1 MSIDGPVL
9 VTGAAGCIGAWVV
22 AGLVQRGKTPVVFD
36 LSEDRRRLRLL
47 LSDEQANAVKW
58 LKGDLTDT
66 AAVERAIGDSGAAAI
81 IHLAALQV
89 PFCKADPVLGA
100 RVNVVGHVNV
110 FEAARKRGVKRL
122 VYASSIAALPIEGGA
137 YQANLYGVYKA
148 ADEGIARIYAQDW
161 GVASVGLRPHTV
173 YGPGRDQ
180 GLTSAPT
187 KAMLAAAADKP
198 YTVPFRGTL
207 NFQYAGEV
215 ANLHPLRRGGVAA
228 AQHVTTCR
236 DEGDGRGGR
245 RPTAKCAGRWI
256 SIEAQP
262 PFLPNSTIAPRK
274 LIGPDRRRPWTGV
287 ERSIRI
293 FAPFWA
299 RPRERQSSADLRFRT
314 PSPPSAAAA
323 TVGQALAQDNGEGG
337 AVSLVSDQIIL
348 IATVVGA
355 VATLP
360 TLIEFL
366 IDRRKRKERIALSL
380 DDLAVADL
388 DVRLAGLDALLA
400 DIVDLIDRAKHPEA
414 YASLKIGNEIL
425 IIGPAASGKKTLAQR
440 IAKDAGMDRL
450 IIVYNARN
458 ADALT
463 SAKSLLQR
471 YRRHKVMLLLPRL
484 DNVVE
489 DEDEGVLAELDALIR
504 TTTEARQRAGV
515 GTAVDFEPGGL
526 LDNMFGIVLALPGTP
541 VKHAREHPIPDDAR
555 RMLVEVARFY
565 LGEAKAD
572 GFALIGLDEAALVDR
587 IARTARNP
595 ADVADIIVLAETT
608 ALHRQRTGVAKS
620 PEITAEIVE
629 KSIRRVIVTPA

>member
-1 MSIDGPVL
+1 MRFLVL
-9 VTGAAGCIGAWVV
+9 A
-22 AGLVQRGKTPVVFD
+22 
-36 LSEDRRRLRLL
+36 
-47 LSDEQANAVKW
+47 
-58 LKGDLTDT
+58 
-66 AAVERAIGDSGAAAI
+66 
-81 IHLAALQV
+81 LAALT
-89 PFCKADPVLGA
+89 A
-100 RVNVVGHVNV
+100 
-110 FEAARKRGVKRL
+110 
-122 VYASSIAALPIEGGA
+122 
-137 YQANLYGVYKA
+137 
-148 ADEGIARIYAQDW
+148 
-161 GVASVGLRPHTV
+161 
-173 YGPGRDQ
+173 
-180 GLTSAPT
+180 
-187 KAMLAAAADKP
+187 
-198 YTVPFRGTL
+198 
-207 NFQYAGEV
+207 
-215 ANLHPLRRGGVAA
+215 
-228 AQHVTTCR
+228 VT
-236 DEGDGRGGR
+236 
-245 RPTAKCAGRWI
+245 A
-256 SIEAQP
+256 
-262 PFLPNSTIAPRK
+262 
-274 LIGPDRRRPWTGV
+274 
-287 ERSIRI
+287 
-293 FAPFWA
+293 
-299 RPRERQSSADLRFRT
+299 
-314 PSPPSAAAA
+314 
-323 TVGQALAQDNGEGG
+323 GQAFGQDNGEGG
-337 AVSLVSDQIIL
+337 AVTLVSDQIIL
-348 IATVVGA
+348 IATVIGA

-380 DDLAVADL
+380 DDLTVADL
-388 DVRLAGLDALLA
+388 EVRLAGLDALLA

-484 DNVVE
+484 DHVVE
-489 DEDEGVLAELDALIR
+489 DEDEEVLAELDALIE
-504 TTTEARQRAGV
+504 TTTERSNVQVV

-541 VKHAREHPIPDDAR
+541 VKHAREHPVPDDTR

-565 LGEAKAD
+565 LAEAKTD

-620 PEITAEIVE
+620 PEITSEIVE

>member
-1 MSIDGPVL
+1 MRFL
-9 VTGAAGCIGAWVV
+9 VFALMA
-22 AGLVQRGKTPVVFD
+22 L
-36 LSEDRRRLRLL
+36 
-47 LSDEQANAVKW
+47 
-58 LKGDLTDT
+58 
-66 AAVERAIGDSGAAAI
+66 AAV
-81 IHLAALQV
+81 
-89 PFCKADPVLGA
+89 
-100 RVNVVGHVNV
+100 
-110 FEAARKRGVKRL
+110 
-122 VYASSIAALPIEGGA
+122 
-137 YQANLYGVYKA
+137 
-148 ADEGIARIYAQDW
+148 
-161 GVASVGLRPHTV
+161 
-173 YGPGRDQ
+173 
-180 GLTSAPT
+180 
-187 KAMLAAAADKP
+187 
-198 YTVPFRGTL
+198 
-207 NFQYAGEV
+207 
-215 ANLHPLRRGGVAA
+215 
-228 AQHVTTCR
+228 TT
-236 DEGDGRGGR
+236 
-245 RPTAKCAGRWI
+245 
-256 SIEAQP
+256 
-262 PFLPNSTIAPRK
+262 
-274 LIGPDRRRPWTGV
+274 
-287 ERSIRI
+287 
-293 FAPFWA
+293 
-299 RPRERQSSADLRFRT
+299 
-314 PSPPSAAAA
+314 
-323 TVGQALAQDNGEGG
+323 GQAFAQDNGEGG
-337 AVSLVSDQIIL
+337 AVTLVSDQIIL
-348 IATVVGA
+348 IATVIGA

-388 DVRLAGLDALLA
+388 EVRLAGLDALLA
-400 DIVDLIDRAKHPEA
+400 DIADLIDRAKHPEA

-489 DEDEGVLAELDALIR
+489 DEDEEILAELDALIE
-504 TTTEARQRAGV
+504 TTTGRSNVQVV

-541 VKHAREHPIPDDAR
+541 VKHAGEHPIPDDAR

-565 LGEAKAD
+565 LAEAKTD

-608 ALHRQRTGVAKS
+608 ALHRQRTGVAKA

>member
-1 MSIDGPVL
+1 MRFL
-9 VTGAAGCIGAWVV
+9 VCA
-22 AGLVQRGKTPVVFD
+22 
-36 LSEDRRRLRLL
+36 
-47 LSDEQANAVKW
+47 
-58 LKGDLTDT
+58 
-66 AAVERAIGDSGAAAI
+66 
-81 IHLAALQV
+81 LAALT
-89 PFCKADPVLGA
+89 A
-100 RVNVVGHVNV
+100 
-110 FEAARKRGVKRL
+110 
-122 VYASSIAALPIEGGA
+122 
-137 YQANLYGVYKA
+137 
-148 ADEGIARIYAQDW
+148 
-161 GVASVGLRPHTV
+161 
-173 YGPGRDQ
+173 
-180 GLTSAPT
+180 
-187 KAMLAAAADKP
+187 
-198 YTVPFRGTL
+198 
-207 NFQYAGEV
+207 
-215 ANLHPLRRGGVAA
+215 VAA
-228 AQHVTTCR
+228 
-236 DEGDGRGGR
+236 
-245 RPTAKCAGRWI
+245 
-256 SIEAQP
+256 
-262 PFLPNSTIAPRK
+262 
-274 LIGPDRRRPWTGV
+274 
-287 ERSIRI
+287 
-293 FAPFWA
+293 
-299 RPRERQSSADLRFRT
+299 
-314 PSPPSAAAA
+314 
-323 TVGQALAQDNGEGG
+323 GQAFAQDNGEGG
-337 AVSLVSDQIIL
+337 AVTLVSDQIIL

-388 DVRLAGLDALLA
+388 EVRLAGLDALLA

-440 IAKDAGMDRL
+440 IAKEAGMDRL

-484 DNVVE
+484 DHVVE
-489 DEDEGVLAELDALIR
+489 DEDEEVLAELDALIE
-504 TTTEARQRAGV
+504 TTTGRSNVQVV

-565 LGEAKAD
+565 LAEAKAD

-587 IARTARNP
+587 ISRTARNP

-608 ALHRQRTGVAKS
+608 ALHRKRTGVAKLQ
-620 PEITAEIVE
+620 EITVEIVE